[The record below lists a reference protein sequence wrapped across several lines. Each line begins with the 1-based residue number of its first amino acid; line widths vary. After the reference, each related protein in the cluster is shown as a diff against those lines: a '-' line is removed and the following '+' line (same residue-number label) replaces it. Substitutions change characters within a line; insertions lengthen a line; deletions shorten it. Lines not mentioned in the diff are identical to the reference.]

1 LFSKRRDMVKAT
13 LNIITITIKLNHSSK
28 QHFKNIH
35 EKLIIVNSN
44 SDTKKMALGYAY
56 R

>member
-1 LFSKRRDMVKAT
+1 MVRVT
-13 LNIITITIKLNHSSK
+13 LNTITITLKFTPSSK

-35 EKLIIVNSN
+35 EKLFIVNSN